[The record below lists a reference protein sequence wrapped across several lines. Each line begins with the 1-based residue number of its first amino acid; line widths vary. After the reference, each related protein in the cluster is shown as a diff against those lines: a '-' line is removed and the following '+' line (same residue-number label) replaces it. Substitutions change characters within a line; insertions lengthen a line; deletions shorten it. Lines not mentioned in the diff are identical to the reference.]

1 MLCQKDGKAG
11 LIIMEFN
18 NKLYNLRKQKGLS
31 QEELANR
38 LNVSRQTVSKW
49 EVGDSTPDME
59 KLIAI
64 SDLFEI
70 SLDELVMDKAPE
82 HVGENT
88 AKSEIVSELKEKVLT
103 DKNKQKVKQSLK
115 IAAIIFGIIVLIDV
129 ISMIVYFCLY
139 GFPQ

>member
-1 MLCQKDGKAG
+1 
-11 LIIMEFN
+11 MEFH
-18 NKLYNLRKQKGLS
+18 NKLYNLRKKKGLS

-38 LNVSRQTVSKW
+38 LNVSRQTISKW

-70 SLDELVMDKAPE
+70 SLDELVMDKVPTQMRE
-82 HVGENT
+82 T
-88 AKSEIVSELKEKVLT
+88 SSKSEIASELKEKVLT
-103 DKNKQKVKQSLK
+103 DENKNKAKKGLM
-115 IAAIIFGIIVLIDV
+115 IAAIIFGIIVLIDF
-129 ISMIVYFCLY
+129 ISMIVYFSLY